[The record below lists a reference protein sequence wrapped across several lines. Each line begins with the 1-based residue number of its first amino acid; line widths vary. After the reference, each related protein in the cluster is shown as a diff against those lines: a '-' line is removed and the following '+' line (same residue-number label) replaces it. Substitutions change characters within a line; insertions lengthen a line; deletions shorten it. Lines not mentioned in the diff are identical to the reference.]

1 MSVYNVRVYNY
12 ADGQQIRIY
21 SSVYNCD
28 DKNDVF
34 QTDKKTKNKKDDL
47 MGVENEDIWNDIEK
61 YELYLDIMLEDWELE
76 ANRER
81 SNRNS
86 KARTIQN
93 IYEISRANTWEYFVT
108 LTFNP
113 EKVDSYNYQ
122 EVTKKLSQWIKNLK
136 KRYSP
141 DLKYIIV
148 PELHKSG
155 RYHFHGLFSDIG
167 NMPLVDSGKRLP
179 DGSTIYNIGNYT
191 LGFTTATKIKDNARV
206 TSYIAKYITKE
217 LCAVTANKKRYWCSK
232 NLNRVKIDEYVL
244 THEEINQMLE
254 DLSENITYCKTSV
267 SRMTGNSVK
276 YLEVK

>member
-12 ADGQQIRIY
+12 EDGQQIRIY
-21 SSVYNCD
+21 SSVHNCD
-28 DKNDVF
+28 DKDDVF
-34 QTDKKTKNKKDDL
+34 QTGEKRKNKKDEL
-47 MGVENEDIWNDIEK
+47 MGVENEDIWNEIEK
-61 YELYLDIMLEDWELE
+61 YEPYFDTMLEDWELD

-81 SNRNS
+81 SQRNS
-86 KARTIQN
+86 KSRTIQN
-93 IYEISRANTWEYFVT
+93 IYEISRANKWEYFIT

-113 EKVDSYNYQ
+113 EKVDSFNYQ
-122 EVTKKLSQWIKNLK
+122 EVVKKLSKWLNHLK
-136 KRYSP
+136 ERYCP

-267 SRMTGNSVK
+267 SRMTCNSVK
-276 YLEVK
+276 YVEVK

>member
-12 ADGQQIRIY
+12 EDGQQIRIY
-21 SSVYNCD
+21 SNVHNCD
-28 DKNDVF
+28 DKDDVF
-34 QTDKKTKNKKDDL
+34 QTDKKRKNKKDEL
-47 MGVENEDIWNDIEK
+47 MGVENDDTWNEIEK
-61 YELYLDIMLEDWELE
+61 YEPYLNTMLEDWELE

-81 SNRNS
+81 SQRNS
-86 KARTIQN
+86 KSRTIQN
-93 IYEISRANTWEYFVT
+93 IYEISRANKWDYFVT

-113 EKVDSYNYQ
+113 EKVDSFNYK
-122 EVTKKLSQWIKNLK
+122 EVGSKLTNWLDKLRQ
-136 KRYSP
+136 RYSP

-179 DGSTIYNIGNYT
+179 DGNTIYNIGNYT

-244 THEEINQMLE
+244 THEEIKQMLD

-276 YLEVK
+276 YVEVK

>member
-12 ADGQQIRIY
+12 VDGQQIRIY

-28 DKNDVF
+28 DKDDVF
-34 QTDKKTKNKKDDL
+34 QTNKQNKKDDL
-47 MGVENEDIWNDIEK
+47 QGVENEDIWNNIEK
-61 YELYLDIMLEDWELE
+61 YEPYFDTMLEDWELE

-81 SNRNS
+81 SQRNS
-86 KARTIQN
+86 KTRTIQN
-93 IYEISRANTWEYFVT
+93 IYEISRANKWEYFIT

-113 EKVDSYNYQ
+113 EEVDSFNYQ
-122 EVTKKLSQWIKNLK
+122 EVVHKLSDWLHNLK

-141 DLKYIIV
+141 ELKYIIV

-167 NMPLVDSGKRLP
+167 NMKLVDSGKRLP

-276 YLEVK
+276 YVEVK

>member
-28 DKNDVF
+28 DKDDVF
-34 QTDKKTKNKKDDL
+34 QTEKKRKNKKDEL
-47 MGVENEDIWNDIEK
+47 MGVENEDIWSEIEK
-61 YELYLDIMLEDWELE
+61 YEPYLDTMLEDWELD

-81 SNRNS
+81 SQRNS
-86 KARTIQN
+86 KSRTIQN
-93 IYEISRANTWEYFVT
+93 IYEISRANKWEYFIT

-113 EKVDSYNYQ
+113 EKVDSFDYQ
-122 EVTKKLSQWIKNLK
+122 EIVNKLKNWLDNLRK
-136 KRYSP
+136 NYSP
-141 DLKYIIV
+141 KLKYIIV

-167 NMPLVDSGKRLP
+167 DMPLVDSGKRLP
-179 DGSTIYNIGNYT
+179 DGSVIYNIGNYN
-191 LGFTTATKIKDNARV
+191 LGFTTATIIKENARV

-217 LCAVTANKKRYWCSK
+217 LCAVTANKKRYWSSR

-244 THEEINQMLE
+244 SYDEIKQMLE

-267 SRMTGNSVK
+267 SRMTGDSVK
-276 YLEVK
+276 YIEVK